1 MNYKSIFTPYVAR
14 NLLRMGNPIFDIKPD
29 KNNSSKTIFIF
40 EETEKLKHDMAYR
53 ENTFTYRE
61 NQQSPVLPCLIPAP
75 WGQHFPLV

>member
-40 EETEKLKHDMAYR
+40 EGKEL
-53 ENTFTYRE
+53 TYSVE
-61 NQQSPVLPCLIPAP
+61 DVFNI
-75 WGQHFPLV
+75 